1 MTESLKGERM
11 NKLKTTL
18 HLNKIP
24 PKVHQ
29 QAEQIAHKVLT
40 TPPMQ
45 KVKKQTE
52 QKIKKST

>member
-1 MTESLKGERM
+1 M

-45 KVKKQTE
+45 KDKKQTE